1 MGKSFQARF
10 FFLNP
15 RLFLL
20 VDPYGDHCNRL
31 FQSIHFHAY
40 CFEHQLSF
48 FNLGILGMLRQ
59 VPGALLFLRDS
70 LLFPFKVLARSPFFC
85 HCICKAPPRRLM
97 SPLVCVGGW
106 GYRCHELTHKYRSE
120 LSSLYRLRHR
130 LSADELHLV
139 EQMQRARHVGFKV
152 VGLHVRR
159 GDYSSWQGGRY
170 CFSDDAY
177 ASVVRSVR
185 SQFSDQGDHCFV
197 VLFTNDVVAPT
208 CGQDLTAGGR
218 WFADLIGM
226 QNCDLLIGPPST
238 FTLWA
243 SYSASVPYIH
253 LQSVDDVLSL
263 ESATICTG

>member
-1 MGKSFQARF
+1 MVRALQTRYF
-10 FFLNP
+10 FRNL

-20 VDPYGDHCNRL
+20 VDPYCDHCNRL

-40 CFEHQLSF
+40 CLEHQVSF
-48 FNLGILGMLRQ
+48 FNLGILGMLGE
-59 VPGALLFLRDS
+59 VPQALLFLRDS
-70 LLFPFKVLARSPFFC
+70 LLFPFKVLARTPFLGR
-85 HCICKAPPRRLM
+85 CIRRSPPRRPI

-106 GYRCHELTHKYRSE
+106 GYRCHELTHKYRSQ
-120 LSSLYRLRHR
+120 LSCLYRLRHS

-139 EQMQRARHVGFKV
+139 EQMQRARHAGSKV

-170 CFSDDAY
+170 CFSDYSY

-185 SQFSDQGDHCFV
+185 SEFLRQGDDCFV
-197 VLFTNDVVAPT
+197 VVFTNDVVVPS
-208 CGQDLTAGGR
+208 CGQDLTARGR
-218 WFADLIGM
+218 WFADLIAM
-226 QNCDLLIGPPST
+226 QNCDLLVGPPST

-253 LQSVDDVLSL
+253 LESVDDVISL
-263 ESATICTG
+263 ESASICSG

>member
-1 MGKSFQARF
+1 MGRALQTSYF
-10 FFLNP
+10 FRNR

-40 CFEHQLSF
+40 CLEHQLSF

-59 VPGALLFLRDS
+59 VPAAFLFLRDS
-70 LLFPFKVLARSPFFC
+70 LLFPFKVLARIPFFGR
-85 HCICKAPPRRLM
+85 CIRRFPPSSSL
-97 SPLVCVGGW
+97 SPLICVGGW
-106 GYRCHELTHKYRSE
+106 GYRCHELTLKYRSQ
-120 LSSLYRLRHR
+120 LSSLYRLRHS
-130 LSADELHLV
+130 LSADEHHLI
-139 EQMQRARHVGFKV
+139 EQMQRAHYAGFKV

-185 SQFSDQGDHCFV
+185 SQFSGQGGDCFV
-197 VLFTNDVVAPT
+197 VVFTNDVDVPS
-208 CGQDLTAGGR
+208 CGQDLTARGR

-226 QNCDLLIGPPST
+226 QNCDLLVGPPST
-238 FTLWA
+238 FTLGA
-243 SYSASVPYIH
+243 SDSASVPFIH
-253 LQSVDDVLSL
+253 LQKVDDVVSL
-263 ESATICTG
+263 ESASICSG

>member
-1 MGKSFQARF
+1 MVRLLSTSFLLRNRRF
-10 FFLNP
+10 
-15 RLFLL
+15 FLL

-40 CFEHQLSF
+40 CLEHQLSF
-48 FNLGILGMLRQ
+48 VNLGILGMLRQ
-59 VPGALLFLRDS
+59 VPAAFLFLRDS
-70 LLFPFKVLARSPFFC
+70 LLFPFKVLARTPFFGR
-85 HCICKAPPRRLM
+85 CIRRLPP
-97 SPLVCVGGW
+97 SRSLFPLVCVGGW
-106 GYRCHELTHKYRSE
+106 DYRCHELTHKYRSQ
-120 LSSLYRLRHR
+120 LSRLYRLRHS
-130 LSADELHLV
+130 LTEVELHLV
-139 EQMQRARHVGFKV
+139 QQMQQARRAGFKV

-177 ASVVRSVR
+177 ASIVRSIS
-185 SQFSDQGDHCFV
+185 SQFSGQGDDCFV
-197 VLFTNDVVAPT
+197 VVFTNDVVAPT

-226 QNCDLLIGPPST
+226 QNCDLLVGPPST

-253 LQSVDDVLSL
+253 LQSVDDVISL
-263 ESATICTG
+263 QSASICSG